1 MEASWSAALLGRFED
16 QPWLDKAGDRL
27 QGLLQ
32 PLLDHPSAPPIKN
45 FLSGTWLGHA
55 LHPVLSDLP
64 IGFWAASLVLDL
76 FGASKSA
83 GLMNIAGATASVAT
97 AATGVNDW
105 TSMHGR
111 ERRLAL
117 LHGMLNVGALTLQ
130 VASIGARLTL
140 RRGTAV
146 RLSLAG
152 FGISS
157 AAAYLGGE
165 LVMGRGQMVN
175 HDAWTAGPQ
184 EWTPVG
190 TEASVPEGGT
200 KGVACEGRK
209 VLLYKAKGQIHAL
222 EDACTHAGGPLSEG
236 EVKDGV
242 VTCPWHGSRFNLA
255 DGSVCGGPATYPQ
268 LRLQSRVRAGKVEVR
283 GRQG

>member
-1 MEASWSAALLGRFED
+1 MESSWSARLVGQVED
-16 QPWLDKAGDRL
+16 LPWLDQAGDWL
-27 QGLLQ
+27 QSVLQ
-32 PLLDHPSAPPIKN
+32 PLLDHPSAPRVKDA
-45 FLSGTWLGHA
+45 LGGTWLGHA

-76 FGASKSA
+76 FGASRSA
-83 GLMNIAGATASVAT
+83 GLLNIAGATASVAT

-117 LHGMLNVGALTLQ
+117 LHGMLNVGALGLQ
-130 VASIGARLTL
+130 LASIGARLRF
-140 RRGTAV
+140 RRGSAV
-146 RLSLAG
+146 RLSMAG
-152 FGISS
+152 FGLSS

-165 LVMGRGQMVN
+165 LVYGRGQAVN

-184 EWTPVG
+184 EWTQVG
-190 TEASVPEGGT
+190 TEASVPEGGV

-209 VLLYKAKGQIHAL
+209 ILLAKLNGQIHAM

-236 EVKDGV
+236 TVKDGT
-242 VTCPWHGSRFNLA
+242 VTCPWHGSCFSLV
-255 DGSVCGGPATYPQ
+255 DGSVRGGPATYPQ